1 MESFPDIIELN
12 VGGVFYTTSLA
23 TLTNEPDSLLGEI
36 FTGKSQN
43 PLSKDSKGKYFLDR
57 DGVLFRYVLD
67 FLRNKKLVLPENFH
81 EKERLRSEADYFRL
95 LGMVSC
101 VEEAIANL
109 KITNGNKDGVVCNV
123 NAYVHGQKGSA
134 GCISLGYRG
143 TFAFG
148 RDGLA
153 DVKFR
158 KLSRILV
165 AGRVQL
171 CREAFGDQ
179 LNESRDPDRG
189 TSDRYTSRYFL
200 KHVFL
205 EQAFDSLYEAG
216 FKLVGVCGSGT
227 NSMGELKPGMES
239 EESKWNHYN
248 EFVFWRDA
256 ANAQPPTTPLL
267 DSTNASS

>member
-1 MESFPDIIELN
+1 MSADGFPDIIELN
-12 VGGVFYTTSLA
+12 VGGVCYTTSLS
-23 TLTNEPDSLLGEI
+23 TLTKDPKSLLGSI
-36 FTGKSQN
+36 FTGKTSNTLPQ
-43 PLSKDSKGKYFLDR
+43 DSKGKYFLDR
-57 DGVLFRYVLD
+57 DGVLFRFVLD
-67 FLRNKKLVLPENFH
+67 FMRNDKKLVLPMNFH
-81 EKERLRSEADYFRL
+81 ERGRLSSEAEHFKLSGLVEFLSGTNEANKYEY
-95 LGMVSC
+95 GMV
-101 VEEAIANL
+101 
-109 KITNGNKDGVVCNV
+109 
-123 NAYVHGQKGSA
+123 KGP
-134 GCISLGYRG
+134 GCITLGYRG

-165 AGRVQL
+165 CGRVQL
-171 CREAFGDQ
+171 CREVFGPAFGDQ

-216 FKLVGVCGSGT
+216 FRLVGCCGSGT
-227 NSMGELKPGMES
+227 NSMGDLKPGMES

-248 EFVFWRDA
+248 EFVFWRSGV
-256 ANAQPPTTPLL
+256 NSTMPPNLL
-267 DSTNASS
+267 LGMQDMQNSLPQ